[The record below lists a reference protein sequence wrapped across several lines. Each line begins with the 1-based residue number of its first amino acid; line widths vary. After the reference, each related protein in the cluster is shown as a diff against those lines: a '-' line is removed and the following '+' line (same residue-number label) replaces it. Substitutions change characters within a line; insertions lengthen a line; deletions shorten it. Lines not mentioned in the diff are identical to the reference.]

1 MVRLVLLV
9 LVAVCG
15 LSADERW
22 GAARYRIEAAPF
34 CTCGFQGEAGPDIAG
49 TWALAADG
57 AGTLRVRRTGDDTIA
72 DLELPG
78 GERVQ
83 HLMGRF
89 DGLSFAL
96 AAFDG
101 RRGVLLDAE
110 PDKDTLKITLQILPG
125 SPATRLTATKRK

>member
-15 LSADERW
+15 LSADDRW
-22 GAARYRIEAAPF
+22 DAARYRIEAAPF
-34 CTCGFQGEAGPDIAG
+34 CTCGFQGEAGPDITG
-49 TWALAADG
+49 TWALAAEG
-57 AGTLRVRRTGDDTIA
+57 GRTLRVRRTGDDTVA
-72 DLELPG
+72 DLKLPG

-110 PDKDTLKITLQILPG
+110 PEKDTLKITLQFPG
-125 SPATRLTATKRK
+125 SPATRFTATKRK